1 MKNEQTHYLNSILE
15 MVSSQE
21 EGNTELART
30 LIYSLGLKNEF
41 IDLLVHEI
49 QEKQARISFINF
61 EWKSSTLNKSLTYK
75 KEFVFNKEVHTLRTS
90 ILALQLFKLNLTK
103 Q

>member
-15 MVSSQE
+15 IVSSQE

-49 QEKQARISFINF
+49 QEKRAKISFVNF
-61 EWKSSTLNKSLTYK
+61 QGRSLPFGKRRLYK
-75 KEFVFNKEVHTLRTS
+75 KEELATLRGS
-90 ILALQLFKLNLTK
+90 ILALQLFKLNLIN

>member
-1 MKNEQTHYLNSILE
+1 MKNEQTHYLNCILE

-49 QEKQARISFINF
+49 QEKRAKISFVRF
-61 EWKSSTLNKSLTYK
+61 ESKSLPFGKKRLYK
-75 KEFVFNKEVHTLRTS
+75 KEELDKLRTS
-90 ILALQLFKLNLTK
+90 ILALQLFKLNLTN

>member
-1 MKNEQTHYLNSILE
+1 MKNEQTHYLNCILE

-49 QEKQARISFINF
+49 QEKRAKISFVRF
-61 EWKSSTLNKSLTYK
+61 ESKSLPFGKKRLYK
-75 KEFVFNKEVHTLRTS
+75 KEEVHALKTS
-90 ILALQLFKLNLTK
+90 ILALQLFKLNLTN

>member
-1 MKNEQTHYLNSILE
+1 MKSEQTHYLNSILE

-21 EGNTELART
+21 EGNAELART

-49 QEKQARISFINF
+49 QEKRAKISFVNF
-61 EWKSSTLNKSLTYK
+61 QSRSLPFGKRRIYK
-75 KEFVFNKEVHTLRTS
+75 KEELDTLRSS
-90 ILALQLFKLNLTK
+90 ILALQLFKLNLIN

>member
-1 MKNEQTHYLNSILE
+1 MKNEQTHYLNCILE

-49 QEKQARISFINF
+49 QEKRAKISFVRF
-61 EWKSSTLNKSLTYK
+61 ESKSLPFGKKRLYK
-75 KEFVFNKEVHTLRTS
+75 KEELDTLRTS
-90 ILALQLFKLNLTK
+90 FTIIQT
-103 Q
+103 

>member
-1 MKNEQTHYLNSILE
+1 MKNEQTHYLNCILE

-49 QEKQARISFINF
+49 QEKRAKISFVRF
-61 EWKSSTLNKSLTYK
+61 ESKSLPFGKKRLYK
-75 KEFVFNKEVHTLRTS
+75 KEELNKLRTS
-90 ILALQLFKLNLTK
+90 ILALQLFKLNLTN